1 MGYPRKRVF
10 AYQAL
15 PEPAKWFGHCRL
27 SPDLNSIYYNSL
39 HVTVKDLLENVKR
52 TAVFANKRGE
62 DIKQRF
68 VSH

>member
-1 MGYPRKRVF
+1 MGYPYKRVF

-15 PEPAKWFGHCRL
+15 PEPAKWFNHCRS

-39 HVTVKDLLENVKR
+39 HMTIKDLFDGVKR
-52 TAVFANKRGE
+52 TALFANKRGE
-62 DIKQRF
+62 DIKREF